1 MERPTTGLMPNKS
14 HPLPAFPAFLLSIL
28 LPSIISSS
36 AFGGGFDLSVDG
48 ERELHV
54 QVQALPETGDDQ
66 RILLIW
72 LEEVDEPRPLFE
84 ALLQG
89 LRREGMAVWRINPFR
104 SYFLERTPGNR
115 NRLDGRGVAALI
127 EHAVTTTDRRIAVV
141 AAEHLSLA
149 ALRGV
154 RRWQQSTRA
163 HERLA
168 GVILHYPNLYDTAPI
183 AGETPRLLPLARAV
197 NAPVYVFQ
205 PELGTHGRRIKD
217 LMQALWAG
225 GSPAVLRWVSG
236 VRDWWFMHDEP
247 RRDPM
252 DEAQAAALPVRM
264 RKAVEWMDAQ
274 PVPKQA
280 PALRNDERRPRVRG
294 LVERKPM
301 EAPDFLLQAAR
312 GGEHR
317 LSDTHGSVVL
327 VNFWATWC
335 PPCVEEIPSMNRLA
349 ERYADRDFRIVSI
362 NFMESSETI
371 LAFMEQVDVDF
382 PVLLDPQGATSH
394 DWNVFAFPT
403 SFLLDRNGL
412 IRYSVNS
419 AIDWH
424 GEEVVGVID
433 ALVSGV

>member
-1 MERPTTGLMPNKS
+1 M
-14 HPLPAFPAFLLSIL
+14 
-28 LPSIISSS
+28 
-36 AFGGGFDLSVDG
+36 DG

-54 QVQALPETGDDQ
+54 RVQAPPEAGDDR

-72 LEEVDEPRPLFE
+72 LEESDEFRPLFE

-89 LRREGMAVWRINPFR
+89 VRREGMAVWRINPLR

-115 NRLDGRGVAALI
+115 NRLDGRGIAALI
-127 EHAVTTTDRRIAVV
+127 EHAVTVTDRQVAVV

-154 RRWQQSTRA
+154 RRWQQSTRS

-168 GVILHYPNLYDTAPI
+168 GVILHYPNLYDTAPV
-183 AGETPRLLPLARAV
+183 AGEPPRLLPLARAV
-197 NAPVYVFQ
+197 NVPLYVFQ

-217 LMQALWAG
+217 LMQALWEG
-225 GSPAVLRWVSG
+225 GSPAVLRRVSG
-236 VRDWWFMHDEP
+236 VRDWWFMHDESES
-247 RRDPM
+247 DPM
-252 DEAQAAALPVRM
+252 DEIRAAALPAHM
-264 RKAVEWMDAQ
+264 REAIQWMDRQ

-280 PALRNDERRPRVRG
+280 PVLGDDERRPRVRG
-294 LVERKPM
+294 LVERKPA
-301 EAPDFLLQAAR
+301 EASDFLLHAAR

-317 LSDTHGSVVL
+317 LRDTRGSVVL

-349 ERYADRDFRIVSI
+349 ERYEKRDFQIMSV
-362 NFMESSETI
+362 NFMESAETI
-371 LAFMEQVDVDF
+371 LTFMEQVDVDF

-394 DWNVFAFPT
+394 AWNVFAFPT
-403 SFLLDRNGL
+403 SFLLDRSGR

-419 AIDWH
+419 AIDWNE
-424 GEEVVGVID
+424 EEVISVID
-433 ALVSGV
+433 ALVDDLE